1 MNKIKTLFVCLAA
14 MVAGNAAA
22 QKLVVDDVILAPGK
36 TANMVVKLESDK
48 VAKNTQF
55 SVQLP
60 DGITPVYDEEEEAY
74 LYEEG
79 DILMKSPSIVCEL
92 DGSGALTVLIYK
104 NGKQTYKETSGVII
118 TIPLQASADIAE
130 TTYEGQLYNIEVGDA
145 NGAFADTEVVSHF
158 NIVVDEGI
166 FVGIRNI
173 NVDAANQKIYTVGGQ
188 LVTSKNLKKGIYVVD
203 GKKVTVK

>member
-1 MNKIKTLFVCLAA
+1 